1 MQVQSGRW
9 ALLRCS
15 FLIKNG
21 PKSLRNNVFATD
33 ARRRVQTLVIFDNSS
48 DTPNM
53 IAFEKLGQ
61 LQIVDS
67 DLFAKL
73 SRNLEAL

>member
-1 MQVQSGRW
+1 
-9 ALLRCS
+9 
-15 FLIKNG
+15 
-21 PKSLRNNVFATD
+21 
-33 ARRRVQTLVIFDNSS
+33 
-48 DTPNM
+48 M